1 MDTIVNNLLVNIDAL
16 LKQLTAMKRRT
27 SKYINSHR
35 SKSASERRK
44 LNRRRNSM
52 RAQHARA
59 KGLL

>member
-1 MDTIVNNLLVNIDAL
+1 MNTIIDNLLVNIDAL

-35 SKSASERRK
+35 SKNAIERRK

-52 RAQHARA
+52 RAQHMRA